1 MNTEQINF
9 ISSLDPE
16 GINGTIQTVLF
27 HKDLDKLDFTTTLQF
42 LLDITVKEKAAI
54 VKEQKKLIQFIKD
67 KGLDISEVEV

>member
-9 ISSLDPE
+9 ISNLDPE

-27 HKDLDKLDFTTTLQF
+27 HKDLDKIDFTTTLQF

-67 KGLDISEVEV
+67 KGLDISEVAV

>member
-9 ISSLDPE
+9 ISNLDPE

-27 HKDLDKLDFTTTLQF
+27 HKDLDKIDFTTTLQF

>member
-9 ISSLDPE
+9 ISNLGPE

-27 HKDLDKLDFTTTLQF
+27 HKDLDKIDFTTTLQF